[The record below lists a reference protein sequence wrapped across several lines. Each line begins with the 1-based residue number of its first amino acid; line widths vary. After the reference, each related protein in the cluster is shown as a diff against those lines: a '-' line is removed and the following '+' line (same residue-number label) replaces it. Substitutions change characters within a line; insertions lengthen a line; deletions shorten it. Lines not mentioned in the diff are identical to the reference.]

1 MNINSTLFLQLV
13 VFLIGALITMKYIWP
28 PLVRSLD
35 DRRKKI
41 ADGLKAAEAGKL
53 KQQSD
58 DALAAY
64 EKALADARARAQ
76 AIVAETEKRAQAL
89 VDEAKAQAKVEGD
102 RLIAAARQEAEQEM
116 QRAKTAL
123 RDQVAALAV
132 AGAEQILRREVNA
145 QVHAD
150 LLAQLKGRL

>member
-1 MNINSTLFLQLV
+1 MNINSALFLQLV
-13 VFLIGALITMKYIWP
+13 VFFIGALITMKFIWP

-41 ADGLKAAEAGKL
+41 ADGLKAAEAGNKSL
-53 KQQSD
+53 A
-58 DALAAY
+58 DAQRKTTQI
-64 EKALADARARAQ
+64 EADARARAQ

-89 VDEAKAQAKVEGD
+89 VDEAKAQAKAEGD

-132 AGAEQILRREVNA
+132 AGAEQILRREVSP

-150 LLAQLKGRL
+150 LLSQLKGRL

>member
-1 MNINSTLFLQLV
+1 MNINAALFVQLV
-13 VFLIGALITMKYIWP
+13 VFFIGAWVTMKFIWP
-28 PLVRSLD
+28 PLIRSID
-35 DRRKKI
+35 ERRKKI
-41 ADGLKAAEAGKL
+41 ADGLKAAEAGN
-53 KQQSD
+53 QS
-58 DALAAY
+58 
-64 EKALADARARAQ
+64 LADAQRKIAQLEADARGRAQ
-76 AIVAETEKRAQAL
+76 STVAETEKRAQAL
-89 VDEAKAQAKVEGD
+89 VDEAKAQAKAEGD

-132 AGAEQILRREVNA
+132 AGAEQILRREVNP

>member
-1 MNINSTLFLQLV
+1 MNINSALFLQLV
-13 VFLIGALITMKYIWP
+13 VFFIGALITMKFIWP

-35 DRRKKI
+35 ERRKKI
-41 ADGLKAAEAGKL
+41 ADGLKAAEAGNRSL
-53 KQQSD
+53 SD
-58 DALAAY
+58 AQKKIAQLEA
-64 EKALADARARAQ
+64 EARTHAQ

-102 RLIAAARQEAEQEM
+102 RLVAAARQEAEQEM
-116 QRAKTAL
+116 QRAKTTL

-132 AGAEQILRREVNA
+132 AGAEQILRREVNP

-150 LLAQLKGRL
+150 LLAQLKGQL